1 MESCDIA
8 ARKGQELK
16 ERIMAGID
24 DINRYPVIHAW
35 SYKLVE
41 AA

>member
-1 MESCDIA
+1 MCISA
-8 ARKGQELK
+8 N
-16 ERIMAGID
+16 MAGID